1 MNPPRLASTL
11 ATIDAQ
17 LHDEAEWSEGE
28 VSGDFSGLD
37 GGHAEIAGCRIS
49 NARFTGADLSRA
61 RIIDTTFTGCD
72 LSGARLDEA
81 RLTRVEL
88 RDCRMSGVLLGGTA
102 LQDVRVVDS
111 KADRAHFR
119 LCTGERV
126 EFDATVLT
134 GADFG
139 GCRIAHARFF
149 DCDLTGADFSGA
161 RIKGA
166 RLHGSTLDDVRGA
179 LDLTGVVID
188 GDQVVPLGVRV
199 LAALGVGVDE
209 AREQ

>member
-1 MNPPRLASTL
+1 LAS
-11 ATIDAQ
+11 IDAR
-17 LHDEAEWSEGE
+17 LHEEAEWSEAE

-37 GGHAEIAGCRIS
+37 GGHAEISGCRIS
-49 NARFTGADLSRA
+49 NARFTGTELTHA
-61 RIIDTTFTGCD
+61 RIIDTTFVGCD

-88 RDCRMSGVLLGGTA
+88 RDCRLSGLLLGGAT

-111 KADRAHFR
+111 KADRGHFR
-119 LCTGERV
+119 LSTGERV
-126 EFDATVLT
+126 DFESTVLT

-161 RIKGA
+161 RLEGA
-166 RLHGSTLDDVRGA
+166 RLHGSTLDDLRGA

-188 GDQVVPLGVRV
+188 ANQVVPLGVRV

-209 AREQ
+209 AREL

>member
-1 MNPPRLASTL
+1 MNPPRLAQAL
-11 ATIDAQ
+11 ATLDAE
-17 LHDEAEWSEGE
+17 LEDEAAWSEAE
-28 VSGDFSGLD
+28 VSGDFSGVAAN
-37 GGHAEIAGCRIS
+37 HVEIAGCRVA
-49 NARFTGADLSRA
+49 NARFTGTDLAHA
-61 RIIDTTFTGCD
+61 RIIDATFTGCD

-88 RDCRMSGVLLGGTA
+88 RDCRLSGLLLGGATM
-102 LQDVRVVDS
+102 QDVRIVDC
-111 KADRAHFR
+111 KVDNGHFR
-119 LCTGERV
+119 LSKGERV
-126 EFDATVLT
+126 EFHSTVLT

-166 RLHGSTLDDVRGA
+166 RLHGSTLEDVRGA

-188 GDQVVPLGVRV
+188 ANQLVPLGVRV
-199 LAALGVGVDE
+199 LAALGVGVDDE
-209 AREQ
+209 RET